1 MAGKVRT
8 AVVSVDVPASDLS
21 MKLLAESW
29 RQWLWEVKKILGL
42 DEQRATALYTLK
54 CAEQTVLIL

>member
-8 AVVSVDVPASDLS
+8 AVVSVDVPAIS

-29 RQWLWEVKKILGL
+29 RLWLWEVKKMLGF
-42 DEQRATALYTLK
+42 DEQRATALYPLK